1 MHVTCLLG
9 AGASVDIGGPL
20 SSDLTTLVR
29 QKQQQTINSQQPVPF
44 LDRVGQILDTYF
56 HPQNSHFEDIF
67 FTLESLNSIL
77 KGRNPGTV
85 KDYKPHLGA
94 FIDLIDPF
102 FQDWELLYNAK
113 KDLISVVADR
123 IYQYDQYFTP
133 AGQHAW
139 YSRFWQNAICRC
151 QWHIAT
157 LNYDHCIESSIGL
170 HNYED
175 GFEDIGEP
183 FKRFNHNKFLQSSMT
198 KVMHLHGSIR
208 YGHPN
213 LGNRFIYE
221 DDHEDLYLFDTYQNA
236 SQTWFNRSGSTSQ
249 SHDETLIG
257 PIITGLRKT
266 DKILPLP
273 YQSYYYQFQKS
284 LIDSPRLLIIGYSFG
299 DYYINSLLERIS
311 RFHGQNR
318 KVVLITYLT
327 QQQRHDWTP
336 DVNAMD
342 WVTNKMFTFLAKSF
356 MENNPFNNRFTFQ
369 DPMVSHDQR
378 IRVYF
383 GGVQDAF
390 TNHGADILHSLTT

>member
-1 MHVTCLLG
+1 MHVTSLLG

-20 SSDLTTLVR
+20 STELTTLVR
-29 QKQQQTINSQQPVPF
+29 QKMQQIINCPAPVPF
-44 LDRVGQILDTYF
+44 IERVGQALDTYF

-67 FTLESLNSIL
+67 FTLESLNSFL
-77 KGRNPGTV
+77 KGSSPGTV

-94 FIDLIDPF
+94 FLHIRDQLY
-102 FQDWELLYNAK
+102 QDWELLYNAK

-123 IYQYDQYFTP
+123 INQYDHSFSP
-133 AGQHAW
+133 AAQHTW
-139 YSRFWQNAICRC
+139 YSNFWQDAVSRC

-170 HNYED
+170 QNYED

-183 FKRFNHNKFLQSSMT
+183 FKRFNHNKLLQSSMT

-213 LGNRFIYE
+213 LGNRYIFE
-221 DDHEDLYLFDTYQNA
+221 DDHEDLYLFDSYQDA

-266 DKILPLP
+266 DKLLPLP
-273 YQSYYYQFQKS
+273 YTSYYQFQQS
-284 LIDSPRLLIIGYSFG
+284 LMDSPRLLIIGYSFG

-311 RFHGQNR
+311 RFHGQDR

-327 QQQRHDWTP
+327 HQQRRDWTP
-336 DVNAMD
+336 DVMAMD
-342 WVTNKMFTFLAKSF
+342 WVTNNMFKFLAKSF
-356 MENNPFNNRFTFQ
+356 MENDPFNNCFTFQ
-369 DPMVSHDQR
+369 DPMISHDQR

-390 TNHGADILHSLTT
+390 TNHGSDILHFLTT